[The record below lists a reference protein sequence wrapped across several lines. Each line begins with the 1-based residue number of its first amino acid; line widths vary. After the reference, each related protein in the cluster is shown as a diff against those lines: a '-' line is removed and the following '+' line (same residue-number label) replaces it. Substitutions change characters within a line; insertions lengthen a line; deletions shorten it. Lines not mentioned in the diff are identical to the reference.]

1 MENKYK
7 KIISM
12 VFLILLIITLMFF
25 YFQKK
30 DLNSNQTN
38 PCSLDV
44 SSLNVLEGTHYAVDD
59 FVNNV
64 STKCKVSFLDENM
77 QNYKDVGQYKITIVA
92 TEPDKKETQI
102 SKQTILRILENKTNK
117 INVDE
122 LLGYIPK
129 DMVDLSQNVYAN
141 QNILET
147 TFISK
152 SLKALGSKV
161 SLEDLKNYLMTNYN
175 KTIDEQVLS
184 SNLHYDNMCYVY
196 DGAYFEG
203 NECESI
209 QKFLLEKTEIM
220 QNTEE
225 QIILETYAIY
235 SGLLDNGNFNL
246 YDFET
251 NNILKENLT
260 KEEVDNYFK
269 ENYMSFPKYQHTFI
283 KKDNHYIWQ
292 KTEKV

>member
-30 DLNSNQTN
+30 NLNSNQTN

-102 SKQTILRILENKTNK
+102 SKQTILRILENKMNK

-196 DGAYFEG
+196 DGAYFEE

>member
-102 SKQTILRILENKTNK
+102 SKQTILRILENKMNK

-147 TFISK
+147 TFVSK

-175 KTIDEQVLS
+175 KTIDEQVLN

-260 KEEVDNYFK
+260 KEELDNYFK
-269 ENYMSFPKYQHTFI
+269 ENYMSFPKYQHTFT

>member
-7 KIISM
+7 KIILM

-44 SSLNVLEGTHYAVDD
+44 SSLNVLEGTYYSVDD

-102 SKQTILRILENKTNK
+102 SKQTILRILENKMNK

-147 TFISK
+147 AFISK

-161 SLEDLKNYLMTNYN
+161 SLEDLKNYLMINYN

-225 QIILETYAIY
+225 QIILETYALY

>member
-7 KIISM
+7 KIILM

-44 SSLNVLEGTHYAVDD
+44 SSLNVLEGTYYSVDD

-102 SKQTILRILENKTNK
+102 SKQAILRILKNKMNE

-122 LLGYIPK
+122 LLSYIPQ

-141 QNILET
+141 QNVLET
-147 TFISK
+147 AFISK
-152 SLKALGSKV
+152 SLKALENKV
-161 SLEDLKNYLMTNYN
+161 SLDDLKNYLMTNYN

-196 DGAYFEG
+196 DGAYFGG
-203 NECESI
+203 NECDSI
-209 QKFLLEKTEIM
+209 QKFLLEKTEII

-251 NNILKENLT
+251 NNILKENLA

-283 KKDNHYIWQ
+283 KKDNRYIWM

>member
-7 KIISM
+7 KIILM
-12 VFLILLIITLMFF
+12 VFLLLLIITLMFF

-44 SSLNVLEGTHYAVDD
+44 SSLNVLEGTYYSVDD

-102 SKQTILRILENKTNK
+102 SKQTILRILENKMNK

>member
-7 KIISM
+7 KIILM
-12 VFLILLIITLMFF
+12 VFLLLLIITLMFF

-44 SSLNVLEGTHYAVDD
+44 SSLNVLEGTYYSVDD

>member
-7 KIISM
+7 KIILL

-102 SKQTILRILENKTNK
+102 SKQTILRIFV
-117 INVDE
+117 IW
-122 LLGYIPK
+122 
-129 DMVDLSQNVYAN
+129 A
-141 QNILET
+141 
-147 TFISK
+147 
-152 SLKALGSKV
+152 
-161 SLEDLKNYLMTNYN
+161 
-175 KTIDEQVLS
+175 
-184 SNLHYDNMCYVY
+184 
-196 DGAYFEG
+196 
-203 NECESI
+203 
-209 QKFLLEKTEIM
+209 
-220 QNTEE
+220 
-225 QIILETYAIY
+225 
-235 SGLLDNGNFNL
+235 
-246 YDFET
+246 
-251 NNILKENLT
+251 
-260 KEEVDNYFK
+260 
-269 ENYMSFPKYQHTFI
+269 KY
-283 KKDNHYIWQ
+283 K
-292 KTEKV
+292 

>member
-44 SSLNVLEGTHYAVDD
+44 SSLNVLEGTYYSVDD

>member
-7 KIISM
+7 KIILM
-12 VFLILLIITLMFF
+12 VFLLLLIITLMFF

-44 SSLNVLEGTHYAVDD
+44 SSLNVLEGTYYSVDD

-225 QIILETYAIY
+225 QIILETYTLY

>member
-152 SLKALGSKV
+152 SLRALGSKV
-161 SLEDLKNYLMTNYN
+161 SLEDLKNYLLTNYN

>member
-44 SSLNVLEGTHYAVDD
+44 SSLNVLEGTYYSVDD

-225 QIILETYAIY
+225 QIILEAYVLY

>member
-44 SSLNVLEGTHYAVDD
+44 SSLNVLAGTYYSVDD

-152 SLKALGSKV
+152 SLRALGSKV
-161 SLEDLKNYLMTNYN
+161 SLEDLKNYLLTNYN

>member
-7 KIISM
+7 KIILM
-12 VFLILLIITLMFF
+12 VFLLLLIITLMFF

-44 SSLNVLEGTHYAVDD
+44 SSLNVLEGTYYSVDD

-102 SKQTILRILENKTNK
+102 SKQTILRILENKMNK

-122 LLGYIPK
+122 LLDYIPK
-129 DMVDLSQNVYAN
+129 DMVDLSQNVYTN

-161 SLEDLKNYLMTNYN
+161 SLDDLKNYLMTNYN

-184 SNLHYDNMCYVY
+184 NNLHYDNMCYVY

-225 QIILETYAIY
+225 QIILETYALY

>member
-44 SSLNVLEGTHYAVDD
+44 SSLNVLEGTYYSVDD

-147 TFISK
+147 KFISK

-225 QIILETYAIY
+225 QIILEAYVLY

>member
-7 KIISM
+7 KIILM
-12 VFLILLIITLMFF
+12 VFSLLLIITLMFF

-44 SSLNVLEGTHYAVDD
+44 SSLNVLEGTYYSVDD

-77 QNYKDVGQYKITIVA
+77 QNYKDVGQYKITIIAV
-92 TEPDKKETQI
+92 EPDKKETQI
-102 SKQTILRILENKTNK
+102 SKQAILRILENKMNE

-122 LLGYIPK
+122 LLSYIPQ

-147 TFISK
+147 ALIGK
-152 SLKALGSKV
+152 SLSALGNKV
-161 SLEDLKNYLMTNYN
+161 SLDDLKNYLMMNYN

-184 SNLHYDNMCYVY
+184 SNLHYDNMCYAY

-203 NECESI
+203 NECNSI
-209 QKFLLEKTEIM
+209 QKFLLEKTEII

>member
-7 KIISM
+7 KIILM

-44 SSLNVLEGTHYAVDD
+44 SSLNILEGTYYSVDD

-102 SKQTILRILENKTNK
+102 SKQAILRILENKMNE

-122 LLGYIPK
+122 LLSYIPQ

-141 QNILET
+141 QNVLET
-147 TFISK
+147 AFISK
-152 SLKALGSKV
+152 SLKALENKV
-161 SLEDLKNYLMTNYN
+161 SLDDLKNYLMTNYN

-184 SNLHYDNMCYVY
+184 SNLHYDNMCYAY

-203 NECESI
+203 NECNSI
-209 QKFLLEKTEIM
+209 QKFLLEKTEII

-283 KKDNHYIWQ
+283 KKDNRYIWM

>member
-7 KIISM
+7 KIILM

-44 SSLNVLEGTHYAVDD
+44 SSLNVLEGTYYSVDD

-102 SKQTILRILENKTNK
+102 SKQAILRILENKMNE

-122 LLGYIPK
+122 LLSYIPQ

-141 QNILET
+141 QNVLET
-147 TFISK
+147 AFISK
-152 SLKALGSKV
+152 SLKALENKV
-161 SLEDLKNYLMTNYN
+161 SLDDLKNYLMTNYN

-184 SNLHYDNMCYVY
+184 SNLHYDNMCYAY

-203 NECESI
+203 NECNSI
-209 QKFLLEKTEIM
+209 QKFLLEKTEII

>member
-102 SKQTILRILENKTNK
+102 SKQTILRILENKMNK

-161 SLEDLKNYLMTNYN
+161 SLEDLKNYLLTNYN

>member
-7 KIISM
+7 KIILM

-44 SSLNVLEGTHYAVDD
+44 SSLNVLEGTHYSVDD

-92 TEPDKKETQI
+92 TEPDKKDTQI
-102 SKQTILRILENKTNK
+102 SKQTILRILENKMNK

-161 SLEDLKNYLMTNYN
+161 SLEDLKNYLLTNYN
-175 KTIDEQVLS
+175 KTVDEQVLS
-184 SNLHYDNMCYVY
+184 SNLHYDNICYVY

-225 QIILETYAIY
+225 QIILETYALY

>member
-7 KIISM
+7 KIILM
-12 VFLILLIITLMFF
+12 VFSLLLIITLMFF

-44 SSLNVLEGTHYAVDD
+44 SSLNVLEGTYYSVDD

-77 QNYKDVGQYKITIVA
+77 QNYKDVGQYKITIIAV
-92 TEPDKKETQI
+92 EPDKKETQI
-102 SKQTILRILENKTNK
+102 SKQAILRILENKMNE

-122 LLGYIPK
+122 LLSYIPQ

-141 QNILET
+141 HNILET
-147 TFISK
+147 ALIGK
-152 SLKALGSKV
+152 SLSALGNKV
-161 SLEDLKNYLMTNYN
+161 SLDDLKNYLMTNYN
-175 KTIDEQVLS
+175 KTIDEQILS
-184 SNLHYDNMCYVY
+184 SNLHYDNICYVS

-203 NECESI
+203 SECTTI
-209 QKFLLEKTEIM
+209 QKFLLEKTEIV
-220 QNTEE
+220 QKTEE

-235 SGLLDNGNFNL
+235 SSLTDNGNFNL
-246 YDFET
+246 YDFDT

-260 KEEVDNYFK
+260 KEEIDNYFN
-269 ENYMSFPKYQHTFI
+269 ENTMSFPKYQHTFI
-283 KKDNHYIWQ
+283 KKDNQYIWT
-292 KTEKV
+292 KTEKI

>member
-7 KIISM
+7 KIILM

-44 SSLNVLEGTHYAVDD
+44 SSLNVLEGTYYSVDD

-102 SKQTILRILENKTNK
+102 SKQAILRILKNKMNE

-122 LLGYIPK
+122 LLSYIPQ

-141 QNILET
+141 QNVLET
-147 TFISK
+147 AFISK
-152 SLKALGSKV
+152 SLKALENKA
-161 SLEDLKNYLMTNYN
+161 SLDDLKNYLMTNYN

-203 NECESI
+203 NECNSI
-209 QKFLLEKTEIM
+209 QKFLLEKTEII

-283 KKDNHYIWQ
+283 KKDNRYIWM

>member
-7 KIISM
+7 KIILM
-12 VFLILLIITLMFF
+12 IFLLLLIITLMFF

-44 SSLNVLEGTHYAVDD
+44 SSLNVLEGTYYSVDD

-77 QNYKDVGQYKITIVA
+77 QNYKDVGQYKITIIAV
-92 TEPDKKETQI
+92 EPDKKETQI
-102 SKQTILRILENKTNK
+102 SKQAILRILENKTK
-117 INVDE
+117 EIDIGE
-122 LLGYIPK
+122 LISYIPK

-147 TFISK
+147 SLIGK
-152 SLKALGSKV
+152 SLSALGNKV
-161 SLEDLKNYLMTNYN
+161 SLDDLKNYL
-175 KTIDEQVLS
+175 
-184 SNLHYDNMCYVY
+184 HYDNICYVY

-203 NECESI
+203 SECATI
-209 QKFLLEKTEIM
+209 QKFLLEKTEIV
-220 QNTEE
+220 QKTEE
-225 QIILETYAIY
+225 QIVLETCAIY
-235 SGLLDNGNFNL
+235 SSLTDNGNFNL
-246 YDFET
+246 YDFDA

-260 KEEVDNYFK
+260 KEEVDNYFN
-269 ENYMSFPKYQHTFI
+269 ENNMSFPKYQHTFI
-283 KKDNHYIWQ
+283 KKDNQYIWT
-292 KTEKV
+292 KTEKI

>member
-44 SSLNVLEGTHYAVDD
+44 SSLNVLEGTYYSVDD

-102 SKQTILRILENKTNK
+102 SKQTILRILENKMNK

-161 SLEDLKNYLMTNYN
+161 SLEDLKNYLLTNYN

>member
-102 SKQTILRILENKTNK
+102 SKQTILRILENKMNK

-175 KTIDEQVLS
+175 KTIDEQVLGN
-184 SNLHYDNMCYVY
+184 NLHYDNMCYVY

>member
-44 SSLNVLEGTHYAVDD
+44 SSLNVLEGTYYSVDD

-102 SKQTILRILENKTNK
+102 SKQTILRILENKMNK

>member
-152 SLKALGSKV
+152 SLRALGSKV
-161 SLEDLKNYLMTNYN
+161 SLEDLKNYLLTNYN

-225 QIILETYAIY
+225 QIILEAYVLY

-260 KEEVDNYFK
+260 KEELDNYFK

-283 KKDNHYIWQ
+283 KKENHYIWQ

>member
-7 KIISM
+7 KIILM

-44 SSLNVLEGTHYAVDD
+44 SSLNVLEGTYYSVDD

-225 QIILETYAIY
+225 QIILETYTLY

>member
-7 KIISM
+7 KIILM

-44 SSLNVLEGTHYAVDD
+44 SSLNVLEGTYYSVDD

-102 SKQTILRILENKTNK
+102 SKQAILRILENKMNE

-122 LLGYIPK
+122 LLSYIPQ

-141 QNILET
+141 QNVLET
-147 TFISK
+147 AFISK
-152 SLKALGSKV
+152 SLKALENKV
-161 SLEDLKNYLMTNYN
+161 SLDDLKNYLMTNYN

-184 SNLHYDNMCYVY
+184 SNLHYDNMCYAY

-203 NECESI
+203 NECNSI
-209 QKFLLEKTEIM
+209 QKFLLAKTEII

-283 KKDNHYIWQ
+283 KKDNRYIWM

>member
-7 KIISM
+7 KIILM

-44 SSLNVLEGTHYAVDD
+44 SSLNVLEGTYYSVDD

-102 SKQTILRILENKTNK
+102 SKQAILRILKNKMNE

-122 LLGYIPK
+122 LLSYIPQ

-141 QNILET
+141 QNVLET
-147 TFISK
+147 AFISK
-152 SLKALGSKV
+152 SLKALENKA
-161 SLEDLKNYLMTNYN
+161 SLDDLKNYLMTNYN

-203 NECESI
+203 NECNSI
-209 QKFLLEKTEIM
+209 QKFLLEKTEII

>member
-7 KIISM
+7 KIILM
-12 VFLILLIITLMFF
+12 VFSLLLIITLMFF

-44 SSLNVLEGTHYAVDD
+44 SSLNVLEGTYYSVDD

-77 QNYKDVGQYKITIVA
+77 QNYKDAGQYKITIIAV
-92 TEPDKKETQI
+92 EPDKKETQI
-102 SKQTILRILENKTNK
+102 SKQAILRILENKMNE

-122 LLGYIPK
+122 LLSYIPQ

-141 QNILET
+141 HNILET
-147 TFISK
+147 ALIGK
-152 SLKALGSKV
+152 SLSALGNKV
-161 SLEDLKNYLMTNYN
+161 SLDDLKNYLMTNYN
-175 KTIDEQVLS
+175 KTIDEQILS
-184 SNLHYDNMCYVY
+184 SNLHYDNICYAY

-203 NECESI
+203 NECDSI
-209 QKFLLEKTEIM
+209 QKFLLEKTEII

-246 YDFET
+246 YDFDT

-260 KEEVDNYFK
+260 KEEVDNYFN
-269 ENYMSFPKYQHTFI
+269 ENNMSFPKYQHTFI
-283 KKDNHYIWQ
+283 KKDNRYIWM

>member
-7 KIISM
+7 KIILM
-12 VFLILLIITLMFF
+12 VFLLLLIITLMFF

-44 SSLNVLEGTHYAVDD
+44 SSLNVLEGTYYSVDD

-77 QNYKDVGQYKITIVA
+77 QNYKDVGQYKITIIAV
-92 TEPDKKETQI
+92 EPDKKETQI
-102 SKQTILRILENKTNK
+102 SKQAILRILENKTK
-117 INVDE
+117 EIDVGE
-122 LLGYIPK
+122 LISYIPK

-141 QNILET
+141 QNVLET
-147 TFISK
+147 AFISK
-152 SLKALGSKV
+152 SLKALENKV
-161 SLEDLKNYLMTNYN
+161 SLDDLKNYLMTNYN

-184 SNLHYDNMCYVY
+184 SNLHYDNICYAY

-203 NECESI
+203 NECDSI
-209 QKFLLEKTEIM
+209 QKFLLEKTEII

-246 YDFET
+246 YDFDT

-260 KEEVDNYFK
+260 KEEVDNYFN
-269 ENYMSFPKYQHTFI
+269 ENNMSFPKYQHTFI
-283 KKDNHYIWQ
+283 KKDNRYIWM

>member
-77 QNYKDVGQYKITIVA
+77 QNYKDVSQYKITIVA